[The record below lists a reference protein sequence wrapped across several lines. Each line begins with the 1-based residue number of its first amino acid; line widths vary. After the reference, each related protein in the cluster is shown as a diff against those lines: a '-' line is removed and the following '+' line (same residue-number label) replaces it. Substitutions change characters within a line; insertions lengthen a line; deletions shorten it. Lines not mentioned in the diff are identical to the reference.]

1 MLFEKYVPGK
11 EKNAAYHAIHGMM
24 DGFDT
29 NRSYADMIRLRLTGE
44 LAEECCDTYYVAHE
58 DGKCFS
64 RLWMGWGDHPDAI
77 GNWGNFYTDAEA
89 RGRGIGGG
97 LLRLWDEDLRT
108 VKNPPL
114 AFFCTAS
121 SLDLLR
127 PYGKF
132 GWRSALKGDNK
143 KPLYLPIGSSPE
155 TFQEFCE
162 MYYKPASVLYARPAT
177 IGYRHEIDCLLKFAF
192 MDMGLKFGISGINA
206 EAALLYHPGKAKMLF
221 SEDGHCV
228 GWSFNRINQIHPLYE
243 KAEIITV

>member
-1 MLFEKYVPGK
+1 MLFEKYVPGR
-11 EKNAAYHAIHGMM
+11 EKNAAYQAIWNMM

-29 NRSYADMIRLRLTGE
+29 NRSYADMIRLRLTGDIA
-44 LAEECCDTYYVAHE
+44 AECLDTYYVAHE
-58 DGKCFS
+58 DGRCLS
-64 RLWMGWGDHPDAI
+64 RLWMGWGNHPDSI
-77 GNWGNFYTDAEA
+77 GNWGNFYTDVNA

-97 LLRLWDEDLRT
+97 LLRLWDEDLKAT
-108 VKNPPL
+108 KNPPL

-121 SLDLLR
+121 TVDLLR

-132 GWRSALKGDNK
+132 GWRSALKGDNR

-162 MYYKPASVLYARPAT
+162 MYYKPSPVLYARPAT

-192 MDMGLKFGISGINA
+192 MDMSLRFGINGINA
-206 EAALLYHPGKAKMLF
+206 EMALLYHPGEAKMLF
-221 SEDGHCV
+221 TADGHCV
-228 GWSFNRINQIHPLYE
+228 GWSFKGIDQVHPIYE